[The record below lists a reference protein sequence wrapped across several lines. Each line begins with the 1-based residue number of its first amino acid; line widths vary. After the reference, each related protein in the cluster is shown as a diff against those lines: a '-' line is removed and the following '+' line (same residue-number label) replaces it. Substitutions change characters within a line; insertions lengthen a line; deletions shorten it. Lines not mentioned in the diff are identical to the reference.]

1 MFGCAVN
8 HAADALGY
16 LVPQLI
22 AVREHFAWPPDQGN
36 IANSLGVVMR
46 VPGAFVMNIAL
57 DIFGSSPVK
66 TKNYIDISPLW

>member
-1 MFGCAVN
+1 MVN
-8 HAADALGY
+8 HTADALGY

-46 VPGAFVMNIAL
+46 VPGAFV
-57 DIFGSSPVK
+57 SK
-66 TKNYIDISPLW
+66 TLLQGYLWIQSGKNKELDISPL